1 MNKNKA
7 KLKFGPNAFEVL
19 ESGDYIECAV
29 SGKNIAL
36 KSKENGYIVIG
47 TSTSKEGVQ
56 GLENEGIYGLVLNL
70 NDIRSIE
77 EFNNSLI
84 KDHSDIEI
92 LINNAGITRD
102 NIVLRMSDEEWT
114 DVLNVHLNGTFK
126 ISKTVLKFM
135 LKKRWGRIINI
146 TSASASIGN
155 RGQANY
161 AAAKAGVEAFSRSL
175 AKEVGSR
182 GITVNSVAPGYIETD
197 MTEQISNTIKEEIL
211 KQIPLSRFG
220 KPEEV
225 SELIEFLITDEASY
239 ITGQTIHINGGL
251 YM

>member
-1 MNKNKA
+1 MSKDIKKILITGA
-7 KLKFGPNAFEVL
+7 SRGIGKKL
-19 ESGDYIECAV
+19 
-29 SGKNIAL
+29 AL
-36 KSKENGYIVIG
+36 KSKENDYVVIG
-47 TSTSKEGVQ
+47 TSTSKEGVKV
-56 GLENEGIYGLVLNL
+56 LEEEGIHGLVLNL
-70 NDIRSIE
+70 IDIRSIE

-84 KDHSDIEI
+84 KDHSDIDI
-92 LINNAGITRD
+92 LVNNAGITRD
-102 NIVLRMSDEEWT
+102 NIVLRMSNEEWT

-135 LKKRWGRIINI
+135 LKKKWGRIINI
-146 TSASASIGN
+146 TSTSASIGN
-155 RGQANY
+155 KGQANY
-161 AAAKAGVEAFSRSL
+161 SAAKAGVEAFSKSL

-182 GITVNSVAPGYIETD
+182 AITVNSVAPGYIETD

>member
-1 MNKNKA
+1 MSKEKKKILITGA
-7 KLKFGPNAFEVL
+7 SRG
-19 ESGDYIECAV
+19 I
-29 SGKNIAL
+29 GKDIAL
-36 KSKENGYIVIG
+36 KSKENGYIVLG
-47 TSTSKEGVQ
+47 TSTSEEGAQ
-56 GLENEGIYGLVLNL
+56 GLEKEGILGLVLNL
-70 NDIRSIE
+70 NDSKSIE
-77 EFNNSLI
+77 GFNDALI

-92 LINNAGITRD
+92 LIYNAGITRD
-102 NIVLRMSDEEWT
+102 NIVLRMSDEEWM

-146 TSASASIGN
+146 TSTSASTGN

-161 AAAKAGVEAFSRSL
+161 AAAKSGVEAFSRSL

-197 MTEQISNTIKEEIL
+197 MTEQINNKMKEEIL

-220 KPEEV
+220 RAEEV
-225 SELIEFLITDEASY
+225 AQLIEFLITDEASY

>member
-1 MNKNKA
+1 MSKEKKKILITGA
-7 KLKFGPNAFEVL
+7 SRG
-19 ESGDYIECAV
+19 I
-29 SGKNIAL
+29 GKSLAL
-36 KSKENGYIVIG
+36 KSKENGYVVVG
-47 TSTSKEGVQ
+47 TSTSKRGVQ
-56 GLENEGIYGLVLNL
+56 ELENEGILGLELNL
-70 NDIRSIE
+70 NDDRSIK
-77 EFNNSLI
+77 EFNNFLI
-84 KDHSDIEI
+84 KDHSDVEI

-102 NIVLRMSDEEWT
+102 NIVLRMSDEEWA
-114 DVLNVHLNGTFK
+114 DVLNIHLNGTFQ

-135 LKKRWGRIINI
+135 LKKKWGRIINI
-146 TSASASIGN
+146 TSTSASIGN
-155 RGQANY
+155 KGQANY
-161 AAAKAGVEAFSRSL
+161 SAAKAGVEAFSKSL

-182 GITVNSVAPGYIETD
+182 AITVNSVAPGYIETD

>member
-1 MNKNKA
+1 MSKEEKKILITGA
-7 KLKFGPNAFEVL
+7 SRG
-19 ESGDYIECAV
+19 I
-29 SGKNIAL
+29 GKDIAL
-36 KSKENGYIVIG
+36 KSKENGYIVLG
-47 TSTSKEGVQ
+47 TSTSEEGAQ
-56 GLENEGIYGLVLNL
+56 GLEKEGILGLVLNL
-70 NDIRSIE
+70 NDSKSIE
-77 EFNNSLI
+77 GFNDALI

-102 NIVLRMSDEEWT
+102 NIVLRMSDEEWM

-146 TSASASIGN
+146 TSTSASTGN

-161 AAAKAGVEAFSRSL
+161 AAAKSGVEAFSRSL

-197 MTEQISNTIKEEIL
+197 MTEQINNKMKEEIL

-220 KPEEV
+220 RAEEV
-225 SELIEFLITDEASY
+225 AQLIEFLITDEASY

>member
-1 MNKNKA
+1 MSKEKKKILITGA
-7 KLKFGPNAFEVL
+7 SRG
-19 ESGDYIECAV
+19 I
-29 SGKNIAL
+29 GKDIAL
-36 KSKENGYIVIG
+36 KSKENGYIVLG
-47 TSTSKEGVQ
+47 TSTSEEGAQ
-56 GLENEGIYGLVLNL
+56 GLEKEGILGLVLNL
-70 NDIRSIE
+70 NDSKSIE
-77 EFNNSLI
+77 GFNDALI

-102 NIVLRMSDEEWT
+102 NIVLRMSDEEWM
-114 DVLNVHLNGTFK
+114 DVLNVLLNGTFK

-146 TSASASIGN
+146 TSTSASTGN

-161 AAAKAGVEAFSRSL
+161 AAAKSGVEAFSRSL

-197 MTEQISNTIKEEIL
+197 MTEQINNKMKEEIL

-220 KPEEV
+220 RAEEV
-225 SELIEFLITDEASY
+225 AQLIEFLITDEASY

>member
-1 MNKNKA
+1 MNKEKKKILITGA
-7 KLKFGPNAFEVL
+7 SRG
-19 ESGDYIECAV
+19 I
-29 SGKNIAL
+29 GKNIAL
-36 KSKENGYIVIG
+36 KSKESGYIAIG
-47 TSTSKEGVQ
+47 TSTSKEGVL
-56 GLENEGIYGLVLNL
+56 GLEKEGIHGLVLNL
-70 NDIRSIE
+70 NNIRSIE

-114 DVLNVHLNGTFK
+114 EVLNVHLNGTFK
-126 ISKTVLKFM
+126 ISKTILKFM

-146 TSASASIGN
+146 TSTSASVGN

-161 AAAKAGVEAFSRSL
+161 TAAKAGVEAFSRSL

-197 MTEQISNTIKEEIL
+197 MTEQIKNKTKEEIL

-225 SELIEFLITDEASY
+225 GELIEFLITDEASY